1 MADSKNDGFT
11 VLNRDVLEC
20 KVRFVGKEMI
30 WKKGEATE
38 VPEGLQKL
46 IEAVCGSYDY
56 LLG

>member
-1 MADSKNDGFT
+1 M
-11 VLNRDVLEC
+11 NRDVLEC